1 MKIVFSKN
9 FLLKFSKVSIFITYI
24 FQFWLIITISHIS
37 TDGFNEENITLLIF
51 NFFLILALHF
61 YNKKINKVFNLRGK
75 YLFSK
80 REKMTQEEINKEN
93 AEICEELFLDIF
105 DGDFRP

>member
-1 MKIVFSKN
+1 MKIFFSKN

-24 FQFWLIITISHIS
+24 FQFWLIITISHIF

-51 NFFLILALHF
+51 NFFLILTLYF
-61 YNKKINKVFNLRGK
+61 YNEKIKIADGIKKEILS
-75 YLFSK
+75 LK

-93 AEICEELFLDIF
+93 AEICKELFLDIF